1 MNTPP
6 RSVGSLLGAIA
17 LHLVLAAVL
26 LYAARL
32 APVTHPAPVAVEL
45 WSAPPASP
53 PPTPSTQPVA
63 ATPAAAPEAAAV
75 PPPSP
80 RPEVAP
86 SADTA
91 PAADI
96 QLKRNVRHA
105 PHEASRPSAR
115 MPRPAPLLQH
125 PPRPQPQPVIAAK
138 PARAVEKPAAA
149 DKSRAAART
158 RTPPVTVPG
167 GTGKGKQKARHYS
180 DDTNDLL
187 ADLNSSNT
195 THPANARITQAGA
208 ANGVAG
214 GVANGSSQARD
225 NYAAKVQ
232 AKIRPL
238 VQVPPDIK
246 GNPKA
251 VVMVQLLPTLEVR
264 AVRLIQSSGNP
275 AYDQAVQRAVWDA
288 KTFPSLPAGARFAD
302 FRQLRLEFRP
312 S

>member
-1 MNTPP
+1 MNAP
-6 RSVGSLLGAIA
+6 RSLGSLLGSVA

-53 PPTPSTQPVA
+53 PSAVTPQPVA
-63 ATPAAAPEAAAV
+63 ATPAPEAAAA
-75 PPPSP
+75 P
-80 RPEVAP
+80 RPLPEAAP
-86 SADTA
+86 PADTA

-115 MPRPAPLLQH
+115 KPLSTPPVEHPAR
-125 PPRPQPQPVIAAK
+125 PRPQPQPVIAAK
-138 PARAVEKPAAA
+138 PARVPDKPVAT
-149 DKSRAAART
+149 DKTRAAAKAK
-158 RTPPVTVPG
+158 TPPVTVPG
-167 GTGKGKQKARHYS
+167 GTGKGRQKARHYS

-187 ADLNSSNT
+187 ADLNSTNT
-195 THPANARITQAGA
+195 SHPANARVTQAGA

-214 GVANGSSQARD
+214 GAANGSSQARD
-225 NYAAKVQ
+225 NYAARVQ

-251 VVMVQLLPTLEVR
+251 VVTVQLLPTLEVR

-288 KTFPSLPAGARFAD
+288 KIFPSLPAGARFAD

-312 S
+312 G